1 MMVDKQKSPKSN
13 SVVNDNN
20 ISSYGLRSMM
30 YGRESVIGG
39 VVR

>member
-1 MMVDKQKSPKSN
+1 MVDKQKSPKNMSL
-13 SVVNDNN
+13 VNDNN

-30 YGRESVIGG
+30 YGRESAIGG